1 MNNEENQFN
10 RIIYEDAFKNTDLV
24 LAETIEDGINL
35 INETVKAVVI
45 TSGSL
50 GRALLPKICN
60 FGNLMGILV
69 FCYRVNDH

>member
-1 MNNEENQFN
+1 MNNEEYQFN
-10 RIIYEDAFKNTDLV
+10 RIKYEDAFKNTDLV

-35 INETVKAVVI
+35 ISKTVKAVVI

-60 FGNLMGILV
+60 FGNLMGVLV
-69 FCYRVNDH
+69 FCYRANDY